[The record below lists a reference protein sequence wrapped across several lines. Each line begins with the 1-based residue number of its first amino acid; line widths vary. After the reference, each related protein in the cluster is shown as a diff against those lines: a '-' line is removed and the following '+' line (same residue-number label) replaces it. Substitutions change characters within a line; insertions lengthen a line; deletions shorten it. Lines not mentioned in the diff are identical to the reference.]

1 MCVCAQTAAIL
12 TCSRLWFVAK
22 VFSRANRSG
31 RIVRPRGAPADP
43 DRSQSTR
50 TGGAHR
56 SSPEPTPAPI
66 VKFAEIG
73 LGKFFLARNEIFS
86 GGCGDDGPRR
96 RVEQTTSKREREE
109 SRGAVRATCVCRIFV
124 VFREKENRDVAEKL
138 DQAKIVKTK
147 TIGNFPHKH
156 KNKTLRENSL
166 NATVVRMIGRHGP
179 ACRQNHV
186 PATRRKAP
194 SMR

>member
-73 LGKFFLARNEIFS
+73 LGNFFLARNEIFS

-96 RVEQTTSKREREE
+96 RVEQTTSERER
-109 SRGAVRATCVCRIFV
+109 SRAARCEQRVRVCDEFSLCFGKRKIATSR
-124 VFREKENRDVAEKL
+124 
-138 DQAKIVKTK
+138 
-147 TIGNFPHKH
+147 
-156 KNKTLRENSL
+156 KNW
-166 NATVVRMIGRHGP
+166 
-179 ACRQNHV
+179 
-186 PATRRKAP
+186 TRRKSSKQKQSEIFP
-194 SMR
+194 TNKNLREKTRSMPQQSG